1 MVLIGLTGYAG
12 SGKDTVRAMLER
24 EGFVGLAFA
33 EPIRS
38 MLRELLTSCGI
49 DDEYIDERA
58 LKETIIP
65 ELGVSYRHMAQSLG
79 TEWGRN
85 LRRDFWMRLAGAY
98 MADQQDAGE
107 THFVVSDVRFDN
119 EANWIRNKGGQVW
132 RIHRDGLASV
142 RPHVSESGV
151 DGIKPSRTIH
161 NNGTPEQLH
170 EAVMAAVESLGV
182 VV

>member
-1 MVLIGLTGYAG
+1 MFLIGLSGLAG

-33 EPIRS
+33 DPIRS
-38 MLRELLTSCGI
+38 MIRELLIGSGI
-49 DDEYIDERA
+49 DDAYLDERE

-85 LRRDFWMRLAGAY
+85 LRSDFWLRAA
-98 MADQQDAGE
+98 AAFVTDQQQAGE
-107 THFVVSDVRFDN
+107 AHFVISDVRFAN
-119 EANWIRNKGGQVW
+119 EAEWIKRQGGQIW
-132 RIHRDGLASV
+132 RIHREGLAGV

-151 DGIKPSRTIH
+151 DSIKPHRTIH

-170 EAVMAAVESLGV
+170 EAVMAALETLT
-182 VV
+182 

>member
-1 MVLIGLTGYAG
+1 MFLIGLSGLAG

-33 EPIRS
+33 DPIRS
-38 MLRELLTSCGI
+38 MIRELLIGSGI
-49 DDEYIDERA
+49 DDAYLDERE

-85 LRRDFWMRLAGAY
+85 LRSDFWLRAA
-98 MADQQDAGE
+98 AAFVTDQQQAGE
-107 THFVVSDVRFDN
+107 THFVISDVRFAN
-119 EANWIRNKGGQVW
+119 EAEWIKRQGGKIW
-132 RIHRDGLASV
+132 RVHREGLASV
-142 RPHVSESGV
+142 RAHVSESGI
-151 DGIKPSRTIH
+151 DSIRPSRTIH

-170 EAVMAAVESLGV
+170 EAVMAALETLT
-182 VV
+182 

>member
-1 MVLIGLTGYAG
+1 MILIGLSGLAG

-33 EPIRS
+33 DPIRS
-38 MLRELLTSCGI
+38 MIRELLIGSGI
-49 DDEYIDERA
+49 DDAYLDERE

-85 LRRDFWMRLAGAY
+85 LQKDFWLRITAAFVV
-98 MADQQDAGE
+98 DQMNAGE
-107 THFVVSDVRFDN
+107 THFVISDVRFAN
-119 EANWIRNKGGQVW
+119 EAEWVRSKGGQIW
-132 RIHRDGLASV
+132 RIHREGLASV

-151 DGIKPSRTIH
+151 DSIKPHRTIH
-161 NNGTPEQLH
+161 NNGSTADLA
-170 EAVMAAVESLGV
+170 EAVALAVEGLV
-182 VV
+182 